1 MHVSVIDPV
10 LQTNLFVAFLVA
22 AVLLTSKRDPKPHE
36 MSHSRT
42 DELKGAAILMVIF
55 SHIGYFLFSNH
66 KFMYPLSV
74 AGGVGVNIFLFL
86 SGFGLTASEN
96 KSHKS
101 IWQFY
106 SKRLKNIFVP
116 MWLMLTPLLIFDF
129 YLLKRTY
136 SVTAVLQNVLGFFPN
151 SDINTAINS
160 PLWYFS
166 LIFFYYLIFPL
177 VYWRNRPFL
186 SIFVILLLSFIAT
199 NLKLPVTVDI
209 LKVYKLHLLAFP
221 LGMAFAWFNENKPV
235 VLFREKLLQA
245 LSVSWTAQLLSY
257 LLTVSLTLLF
267 AYTAINSGVGEG
279 IRKEQLLSLI
289 TTMSLVFIS
298 LIKNVR
304 SNLLITLGKY
314 SYEIYLIHWPLMYR
328 YDFIYKNT
336 SAFLGTLLYIAFLS
350 LSGLL

>member
-1 MHVSVIDPV
+1 
-10 LQTNLFVAFLVA
+10 
-22 AVLLTSKRDPKPHE
+22 
-36 MSHSRT
+36 
-42 DELKGAAILMVIF
+42 
-55 SHIGYFLFSNH
+55 
-66 KFMYPLSV
+66 
-74 AGGVGVNIFLFL
+74 
-86 SGFGLTASEN
+86 
-96 KSHKS
+96 
-101 IWQFY
+101 
-106 SKRLKNIFVP
+106 
-116 MWLMLTPLLIFDF
+116 
-129 YLLKRTY
+129 
-136 SVTAVLQNVLGFFPN
+136 
-151 SDINTAINS
+151 
-160 PLWYFS
+160 
-166 LIFFYYLIFPL
+166 
-177 VYWRNRPFL
+177 
-186 SIFVILLLSFIAT
+186 LLLSFIAT
-199 NLKLPVTVDI
+199 NLKFPVTVDI

-304 SNLLITLGKY
+304 SNLLITLGKS